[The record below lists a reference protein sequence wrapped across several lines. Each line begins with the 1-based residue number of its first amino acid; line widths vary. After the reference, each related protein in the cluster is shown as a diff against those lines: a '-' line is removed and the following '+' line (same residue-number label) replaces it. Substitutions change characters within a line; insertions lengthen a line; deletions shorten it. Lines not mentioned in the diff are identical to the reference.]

1 MADSGPIYSPLP
13 VPSMLYQ
20 GPEEKM
26 SGTSTPQTDSTE
38 LLPDT
43 RQDSR
48 SSYPLRLPQSPPGA
62 QNNPIQIP
70 KITADI
76 SFAHDPAVLA
86 RGLEG
91 KCVDEFGNVLD
102 WDGTVLGRVEGD
114 LPSMVG
120 RSVSADGRVCDGS
133 GDVAGHVSEN
143 HMDSSTGAPDHGS
156 KRLKMDHTGNIYDHH
171 GAVVGRMK
179 DHSKENKTAAA
190 DGCAR
195 CRERERE
202 RERGPG
208 SSNDAGGQQQSQE
221 GAADG
226 AADDVPHR
234 TATPSPS
241 DIYLDVKSTHDGIQL
256 IIKIP
261 TVFNRHH
268 ERE

>member
-1 MADSGPIYSPLP
+1 MADTGPIYSPLP
-13 VPSMLYQ
+13 TPGMLHQ

-26 SGTSTPQTDSTE
+26 TGTSTPQTDSPE
-38 LLPDT
+38 PLPESG
-43 RQDSR
+43 QDSR
-48 SSYPLRLPQSPPGA
+48 SSNPLRLAKSPPDA
-62 QNNPIQIP
+62 QNKPIQIP
-70 KITADI
+70 KITTDMSSI
-76 SFAHDPAVLA
+76 HDPAVLV

-91 KCVDEFGNVLD
+91 KCVDEFGNILD

-120 RSVSADGRVCDGS
+120 RCVSGDGIVRDSS

-143 HMDSSTGAPDHGS
+143 HMDSSTPAEDHIN
-156 KRLKMDHTGNIYDHH
+156 KRLKIDHTGNIYDHH

-179 DHSKENKTAAA
+179 DHSKENKTE
-190 DGCAR
+190 GCAG
-195 CRERERE
+195 CRE

-208 SSNDAGGQQQSQE
+208 PSNVAGGQQQSQE
-221 GAADG
+221 RSTEGAT
-226 AADDVPHR
+226 DDVPRR

-268 ERE
+268 EGE